1 MMCKE
6 YLRLGTKMR
15 GESVKLKKDERRI
28 AIQNTIKVNPFIT
41 DYELCEKFDV
51 SIQTIRLDR
60 THLNIPE
67 LRKRIKLV
75 AEQNYDQIKSIEA
88 NEIIGDLIQVDPDV
102 KAQSLIEITEDSVFA
117 KTQIARGHVLFAQAN
132 SLCVALIHNP
142 TVLTQES
149 QVEFIEKVK
158 LNDTVR
164 IEAKVIEK
172 TNKHYMIEVKSYVK
186 EKLVFKGNFKM
197 FYTSEDEWNG

>member
-1 MMCKE
+1 
-6 YLRLGTKMR
+6 MR

-164 IEAKVIEK
+164 AEAKVIEK
-172 TNKHYMIEVKSYVK
+172 TNKHYMIEVKFYVK

>member
-164 IEAKVIEK
+164 AEAKVIEK
-172 TNKHYMIEVKSYVK
+172 TIKHYMIEVKFYVK

>member
-1 MMCKE
+1 MICEE

-15 GESVKLKKDERRI
+15 GESLKLKKDERRI
-28 AIQNTIKVNPFIT
+28 AIRNAIEANPFIT
-41 DYELCEKFDV
+41 DNELCEKFDV

-75 AEQNYDQIKSIEA
+75 AEQNYGQIKSIEA
-88 NEIIGDLIQVDPDV
+88 NEIIGDLIQVEPDV
-102 KAQSLIEITEDSVFA
+102 KAQSLIEITEDYVFA
-117 KTQIARGHVLFAQAN
+117 KTQIARGHILFAQSN

-149 QVEFIEKVK
+149 QVAFVERVK

-164 IEAKVIEK
+164 AEAQVINK
-172 TNKHYMIEVKSYVK
+172 TSKHYLIEVNSFVK
-186 EKLVFKGNFKM
+186 DKLVFKGKFKM
-197 FYTSEDEWNG
+197 FYISEDEFNG